1 MRHFDYSD
9 NKVMHILATYI
20 SDGYMFPDVIKR
32 DNNYRFI
39 SLKTMHKYNFVWD
52 SKHNRVRK
60 KLFSNT
66 IYVPRHIDK
75 TIMNSKLESI
85 LYFGANIFKI
95 ISEHENIKQ
104 NVFKHIFNKINAHL
118 SELIVDRRLE
128 RFFDFLQQA
137 NKELIKAY
145 NEFPNNPMNLKDID
159 RVFINY
165 QSHIFLVTTLFELYH
180 PFEQR

>member
-1 MRHFDYSD
+1 
-9 NKVMHILATYI
+9 MHL
-20 SDGYMFPDVIKR
+20 
-32 DNNYRFI
+32 N
-39 SLKTMHKYNFVWD
+39 
-52 SKHNRVRK
+52 
-60 KLFSNT
+60 
-66 IYVPRHIDK
+66 
-75 TIMNSKLESI
+75 
-85 LYFGANIFKI
+85 
-95 ISEHENIKQ
+95 
-104 NVFKHIFNKINAHL
+104 
-118 SELIVDRRLE
+118 ELIVDRRLE